1 MGDVSAPDT
10 AWYGRLDR
18 QVIVDAALRIA
29 ARPGTTEI
37 RFRDLGDEL
46 GADPTAVYRHFRN
59 KAQLLS
65 AVIDTLMGTVRD
77 ALPRDAGVGAL
88 MRAMATETLETFV
101 RHPAIGA
108 RLVDA
113 RPVGPAELGL
123 IEDSMSAF
131 AAAGLDG
138 DALIAHYAA
147 FSGMLL
153 AYVAASCRE
162 LVTAAAG
169 TTIDDLPWVP
179 TEVEITPDAF
189 PTLSAYG
196 AQLLGMDFRSVYFA
210 GVEVLIESTLR
221 AARPPRVE

>member
-1 MGDVSAPDT
+1 MSGGDG

-29 ARPGTTEI
+29 ARPGTAEL

-59 KAQLLS
+59 KSQLMT
-65 AVIDTLMGTVRD
+65 AVIDRLMGDIRD
-77 ALPRDAGVGAL
+77 ALPRNADVGDL
-88 MRAMATETLETFV
+88 MRAMATEALDTFV

-108 RLVDA
+108 HLVDS
-113 RPVGPAELGL
+113 RPVGPAELDL
-123 IEDSMSAF
+123 IEASMSAF

-138 DALIAHYAA
+138 DALVAHYAA

-153 AYVAASCRE
+153 SYVAATCRE
-162 LVTAAAG
+162 LVTAGAG
-169 TTIDDLPWVP
+169 TDIADLPWVP
-179 TEVEITPDAF
+179 TEVAITPAAF

-196 AQLLGMDFRSVYFA
+196 ERLLGMDFRSVYFA

-221 AARPPRVE
+221 AARAG

>member
-1 MGDVSAPDT
+1 MSGGDG

-29 ARPGTTEI
+29 ARPGTTEL

-46 GADPTAVYRHFRN
+46 DADPTAVYRHFRN
-59 KAQLLS
+59 KSQLMT
-65 AVIDTLMGTVRD
+65 AVIDTLMGRIGS
-77 ALPRDAGVGAL
+77 AMPRDADVGTL

-108 RLVDA
+108 RLVDS

-123 IEDSMSAF
+123 IEVSLSAF
-131 AAAGLDG
+131 AAAGLDD
-138 DALIAHYAA
+138 DALVAHYAA

-153 AYVAASCRE
+153 SYVAASCRE
-162 LVTAAAG
+162 LVTAGAG
-169 TTIDDLPWVP
+169 TTIEDLPWVP
-179 TEVEITPDAF
+179 TEVEITPAAF

-196 AQLLGMDFRSVYFA
+196 ERLLGMDFRSVYFA

-221 AARPPRVE
+221 AARAR

>member
-1 MGDVSAPDT
+1 MSPDAS

-29 ARPGTTEI
+29 ARPGITEI

-46 GADPTAVYRHFRN
+46 DADPTAVYRHFRN
-59 KAQLLS
+59 KSQLMA
-65 AVIDTLMGTVRD
+65 AVIDTLMGRIGS
-77 ALPRDAGVGAL
+77 AMPRDTDVGAL
-88 MRAMATETLETFV
+88 MRAMATETLETFI

-108 RLVDA
+108 RLVDS

-123 IEDSMSAF
+123 IEVSMSAF
-131 AAAGLDG
+131 AAAGLD
-138 DALIAHYAA
+138 DDTLVAHYAA

-153 AYVAASCRE
+153 SYVAASCRE
-162 LVTAAAG
+162 LVTADAG
-169 TTIDDLPWVP
+169 TTIEDLPWVP
-179 TEVEITPDAF
+179 TEVEITPAAF

-221 AARPPRVE
+221 ASRAG